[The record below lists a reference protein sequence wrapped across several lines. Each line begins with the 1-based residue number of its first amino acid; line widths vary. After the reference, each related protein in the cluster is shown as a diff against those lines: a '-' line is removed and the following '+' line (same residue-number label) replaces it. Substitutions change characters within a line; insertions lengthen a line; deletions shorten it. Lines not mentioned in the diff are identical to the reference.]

1 MKKCFVFIV
10 VAVMLFA
17 AAFPAFAGQEL
28 ETRDAVGMSL
38 VGLSTLDL
46 YGNPV
51 TDSIFGG
58 YTMTVINYWAT
69 WCGPCIGEMP
79 DFLTLYNHYQA
90 TPENDVQLWG
100 VLMFDYSDELA
111 EGIEMVEESGWSWG
125 HMRKNAQL
133 YAIAEALV
141 GDGSVPIPQTLIVDR
156 SGTIRAHKRGRFFDY
171 EEMYEYVSGWYETLL
186 AEEGPQPVIP
196 GDVNG
201 DGTVD
206 VADALLCL
214 RCAMGLVTLDENALA
229 AADVNGDGNV
239 DAADALMILRRA
251 MGLIES
257 FWRRGDRAVL

>member
-1 MKKCFVFIV
+1 MKKLFAILL
-10 VAVMLFA
+10 ALIMLSA
-17 AAFPAFAGQEL
+17 AAFPAFAAQQA

-38 VGLSTLDL
+38 VGLNTLDL
-46 YGNPV
+46 YGNHV

-111 EGIEMVEESGWSWG
+111 EAIEMVEENGWNWG

-201 DGTVD
+201 DGSVD
-206 VADALLCL
+206 VTDALLCL
-214 RCAMGLVTLDENALA
+214 RCAMGLVTLDGNTHS
-229 AADVNGDGNV
+229 AADTNGDGNIDV
-239 DAADALMILRRA
+239 TDALMILRCA
-251 MGLIES
+251 MGLIDS
-257 FWRRGDRAVL
+257 F